1 MIITLGE
8 RGALYSSA
16 GVTKKYPAADY
27 PAIDPV
33 GAGDVFISC
42 LAVQLLK
49 DYDWDKAIRLAI
61 IAASYSVTKQGIVD
75 NLIDPDLLEDL
86 YHGNYSLRALIKK
99 DPSGENS
106 NL

>member
-1 MIITLGE
+1 MKPTIPEDELPT
-8 RGALYSSA
+8 A
-16 GVTKKYPAADY
+16 AADY

-61 IAASYSVTKQGIVD
+61 IAASYSFTKQGIVG

-86 YHGNYSLRALIKK
+86 YHGNYSLRALMKK
-99 DPSGENS
+99 YLSEEHAD
-106 NL
+106 L